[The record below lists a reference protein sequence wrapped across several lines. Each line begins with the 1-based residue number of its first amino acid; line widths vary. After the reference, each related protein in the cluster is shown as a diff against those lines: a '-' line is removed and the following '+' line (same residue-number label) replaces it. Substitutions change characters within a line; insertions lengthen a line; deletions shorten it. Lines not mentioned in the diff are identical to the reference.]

1 SRTAYSGGVADGMYP
16 GFFGDVSMKRWKQIL
31 MSVWPQRIW
40 QQIAVVLVFLAAVPL
55 LVLGT
60 VLIRTSQQAVRVS
73 VLRDHGELA
82 LRAAGQV
89 NEFVQKP
96 TELLGTVASI
106 IGVSHTSP
114 WQQETAIVEL
124 SLRYPM
130 FRRIASVDLKGAEV
144 AVSRLGSPHRNWSQ
158 ETAFL
163 RARSGERF
171 MSPVRIVGGDTPVM
185 TVAVPVIS
193 MGEIAGVLAA
203 EVDLRGMWSIV
214 DSIRVG
220 QTGYACLLDNAGSVI
235 AHPDKKMVMGHAGA
249 IQSMLGPTGSHG
261 EPSSRESQDEH
272 GSRWLVSD
280 ASLPGTGW
288 SMVIFQSAN
297 EAYAFSR
304 TMMAQAWIFILLS
317 IVVAFLTSMALA
329 RFMSRPLNML
339 LEGARRISRKDFESP
354 LPIDRHDEIGQ
365 ILGSFNA
372 MTGQL
377 KKAQQEE
384 KLSVIGR
391 AATSIVHELKNSL
404 VLVDTYMQLLSVR
417 GHQKEFMQ
425 EFVQVVPRELR
436 AWKGMLQNMVDYAR
450 VYRFGMEP
458 LEVNSLVRDVAILA
472 KARIGQH
479 DIDLAVE
486 TLQAQHVVRGNAE
499 KLRQVILNLL
509 TNAVESTPPQGTIRL
524 ATAMVAGPQGHAGWV
539 AVCVDNT
546 GPAIPPDKLGKIFE
560 PFFTTKDGGLGLGL
574 PICREIVERH
584 GGFIRVVSRD
594 GEGTSFRVNL
604 PLEKGSTDDR

>member
-1 SRTAYSGGVADGMYP
+1 
-16 GFFGDVSMKRWKQIL
+16 